1 MSKENFKRDKPHLNI
16 GVLLIVFSM
25 ISGFSLGMV
34 IYNDITNLLD
44 NDGDSVPDNEEDR
57 LRTPL
62 FFEVTDDLLT
72 FSSYETGTTPTSTGH
87 ELGHNLGLSHGFS
100 SHLAIQSK
108 LFDDVSTGIPI
119 LDFKMQFE
127 SLIDFLDV
135 DSNGYFD
142 PVMDVIIG
150 ETALNNLTR
159 ENIAYGIDGQP
170 SYYAG
175 YTSSDGVFRAEFY
188 ISSEHVLLGRQIG
201 LLAPNELKSRLT
213 FTNYVPSTLT
223 LKISFNS
230 SVNLIFSPSGLP
242 LRASTSVHEVLY
254 EWNDFA
260 LTDGTMITV
269 NTTLPSS
276 SIPSNNGVI
285 YVNLGQVSNGTY
297 DTKLLWV
304 LPYNNLFN
312 FFDLPWNYI
321 SIGSITI
328 LTVISTTHVIR
339 KKPGRLKYHR
349 LSASSDSLETTAQ
362 ADKRIPSTL
371 KHSLISLRRTKK
383 QLRKSL
389 HHMTRSSLRHR

>member
-1 MSKENFKRDKPHLNI
+1 MSKENFKRDKPHVYI
-16 GVLLIVFSM
+16 GVLLIVLSM

-34 IYNDITNLLD
+34 IYNDITNVLD

-72 FSSYETGTTPTSTGH
+72 FSSYDTEATPTTTGH

-100 SHLAIQSK
+100 SHLAIQSN
-108 LFDDVSTGIPI
+108 LYDDVSTGIPI

-150 ETALNNLTR
+150 EIALTNLTR
-159 ENIAYGIDGQP
+159 ENIGYGIDGKP
-170 SYYAG
+170 AYYSG
-175 YTSSDGVFRAEFY
+175 YSSSDGVFIAEFY
-188 ISSEHVLLGRQIG
+188 ISSEHVLLGRQVG
-201 LLAPNELKSRLT
+201 LLAPNELKSHLT

-223 LKISFNS
+223 LKLSFNS
-230 SVNLIFSPSGLP
+230 STNLIFSPSGLP
-242 LRASTSVHEVLY
+242 LRASTSLYEVQY

-260 LTDGTMITV
+260 ITDGTMTAV
-269 NTTLPSS
+269 NMTFPSS

-285 YVNLGQVSNGTY
+285 YINLGQVSNGTY
-297 DTKLLWV
+297 DIKLLWV
-304 LPYNNLFN
+304 LPHNNLFN
-312 FFDLPWNYI
+312 LFDLPWTYI
-321 SIGSITI
+321 AIGSITI

-349 LSASSDSLETTAQ
+349 LSTSSDSSETTAQ
-362 ADKRIPSTL
+362 ADKRVPSTL
-371 KHSLISLRRTKK
+371 KHRNR
-383 QLRKSL
+383 
-389 HHMTRSSLRHR
+389 